1 MSTGIG
7 SSGHI
12 GIRVEESFASG
23 GDVTAYQS
31 IISEDISMSKNY
43 LYVDRIMGTS
53 EQVGAPIS
61 NVGAAGSI
69 TFPVTPENSE
79 IWWQCGIGGTVS
91 PFKPARPLKSMVVE
105 IDRDTGDILTSG
117 DMISSLA
124 FSSSSGA
131 TLQCVASME
140 CKGFQTTT
148 AGSPSY
154 TSGDNPYMHSELS
167 LEIDDTAVTTVTDLS
182 FTVENNLITDLYATG
197 KERRDIPATKC
208 NVTGSM
214 TLIFESTTQRNKF
227 LAESDVKIQA
237 TYTHGTKSIAFLFP
251 TVKYNTDSQPL
262 AGQNEYIAETIEFT
276 SYIEYPATD
285 YSISVTTDL
294 T

>member
-1 MSTGIG
+1 MPTAIG
-7 SSGHI
+7 ANGHI
-12 GIRVEESFASG
+12 GFRQEESFASG
-23 GDVTAYQS
+23 GVITDYQS
-31 IISEDISMSKNY
+31 IISEDISMAKNY
-43 LYVDRIMGTS
+43 FYADRIMGTS

-79 IWWQCGIGGTVS
+79 VWWKCGIGGTVS
-91 PFKPARPLKSMVVE
+91 PFKPARPLKSMVLE

-117 DMISSLA
+117 DMIGSLA

-131 TLQCVASME
+131 MLQCVASME
-140 CKGFQTTT
+140 CKGFQDTT

-167 LEIDDTAVTTVTDLS
+167 LEIDDVAVDTVTDIS
-182 FTVENNLITDLYATG
+182 FTIENNLITDLYATG

-237 TYTHGTKSIAFLFP
+237 TYSRGSRSIAFLLP
-251 TVKYNTDSQPL
+251 KVKYNTDSQPL
-262 AGQNEYIAETIEFT
+262 SGQNEYIAETIEFT

-285 YSISVTTDL
+285 YSISVTTVL

>member
-1 MSTGIG
+1 MSTAI
-7 SSGHI
+7 SSQGHI
-12 GIRVEESFASG
+12 GIRLEESFASG
-23 GDVTAYQS
+23 GAITDYQS
-31 IISEDISMSKNY
+31 IISEDISMAKNY
-43 LYVDRIMGTS
+43 FYADRIMGTS
-53 EQVGAPIS
+53 EQVGAPVM

-69 TFPVTPENSE
+69 TFPVTPQNSE
-79 IWWQCGIGGTVS
+79 IWWKCGIGGTTS

-105 IDRDTGDILTSG
+105 MDRDTGDILTSG

-131 TLQCVASME
+131 MLQCVASME
-140 CKGFQTTT
+140 CKGFQSHN

-154 TSGDNPYMHSELS
+154 ISGDNPYMHSELS
-167 LEIDDTAVTTVTDLS
+167 LEIDNSEVATVTDFS
-182 FTVENNLITDLYATG
+182 FTIENNLITDLYATA

-214 TLIFESTTQRNKF
+214 TLIFEDTTQRNKF

-237 TYTHGTKSIAFLFP
+237 TYSRGSRSIVFLFP
-251 TVKYNTDSQPL
+251 KVKYNTDAQPL
-262 AGQNEYIAETIEFT
+262 SGQNEYIAETIEFT

-285 YSISVTTDL
+285 YSISLATDL

>member
-1 MSTGIG
+1 MSTAIG
-7 SSGHI
+7 ATGHLSM
-12 GIRVEESFASG
+12 RKEESFASG
-23 GDVTAYQS
+23 GAVTAHQS
-31 IISEDISMSKNY
+31 IISEDIGMSKNY
-43 LYVDRIMGTS
+43 FYADRIMGTS
-53 EQVGAPIS
+53 EQVGAPIM

-69 TFPVTPENSE
+69 TFPVTPQNSE
-79 IWWQCGIGGTVS
+79 IWWECGIGGTTS
-91 PFKPARPLKSMVVE
+91 PWKPARPLKSMVIE

-131 TLQCVASME
+131 MLQCVASME
-140 CKGFQTTT
+140 CKGFQTTS
-148 AGSPSY
+148 AGAATY

-167 LEIDDTAVTTVTDLS
+167 LEIDDTAVATVTDFS
-182 FTVENNLITDLYATG
+182 FTVENNLITDLYATA

-237 TYTHGTKSIAFLFP
+237 TYTRGSRSIVFLFP
-251 TVKYNTDSQPL
+251 KVKYNTDTQPL
-262 AGQNEYIAETIEFT
+262 SGQNEYIAETIEFT
-276 SYIEYPATD
+276 SYIEYPTTD
-285 YSISVTTDL
+285 YSISLTTDL